1 MLMLLV
7 LAWGFAE
14 ATVFFIVPDVI
25 ISFIGL
31 KYGLKRGLAA
41 ACMNAVGAVLGGA
54 IIYFWGKFDII
65 GARAFFDLLPAIA
78 PSTITRAQTEI
89 GLPSWALLMFKGSL
103 TGVPFKLYASEAGAA
118 GLPLWLLVLASP
130 IVRLPRFLVAATLG
144 AAAKKWCPEFLRTNQ
159 YKLLGLF
166 WVLFYIAFW
175 VRSPW

>member
-31 KYGLKRGLAA
+31 KYGLKQGLAA
-41 ACMNAVGAVLGGA
+41 SCMAAVGAVLGGA
-54 IIYFWGKFDII
+54 VIYFWGKVDII

-78 PSTITRAQTEI
+78 PSTIERAQAEM
-89 GLPSWALLMFKGSL
+89 GLPSWALLMLKGSL

-118 GLPLWLLVLASP
+118 GLPLWQFLVTTPLA
-130 IVRLPRFLVAATLG
+130 RLPRFALAATF
-144 AAAKKWCPEFLRTNQ
+144 AALARKWAPNVLDEHK

-166 WVLFYIAFW
+166 WVLFYTAYW
-175 VRSPW
+175 LRAPW

>member
-41 ACMNAVGAVLGGA
+41 SCLAAVGAVLGGA
-54 IIYFWGKFDII
+54 IIYFWGKAEITS
-65 GARAFFDLLPAIA
+65 AHAFFDLLPAIA
-78 PSTITRAQTEI
+78 PSTITRAEVEI
-89 GLPSWALLMFKGSL
+89 GLPSWGFSMLKGSL
-103 TGVPFKLYASEAGAA
+103 TGVPFKLYAGEAGAA
-118 GLPLWLLVLASP
+118 GLPLWLFMLATP

-144 AAAKKWCPEFLRTNQ
+144 AAAKKWCPEFLKTNQ
-159 YKLLGLF
+159 FRLLASF
-166 WVLFYIAFW
+166 WVLFYVAFW
-175 VRSPW
+175 LRSPW